1 MTPFLQIEYNHWNT
15 KNLLTALFKYER
27 ISVKNFRLTCQS
39 GDGVKALLLV
49 NDNMC
54 IKSTDLPDALYKNNG
69 YGIYL
74 HKSTSHIKN
83 YIMRGYSEHAPDL

>member
-1 MTPFLQIEYNHWNT
+1 MLVRRWCESFVVDNEY
-15 KNLLTALFKYER
+15 L
-27 ISVKNFRLTCQS
+27 
-39 GDGVKALLLV
+39 
-49 NDNMC
+49 C

-83 YIMRGYSEHAPDL
+83 YFMRRYSEHAPDL